1 MRPFSP
7 APGGVLP
14 SEVFPVPALP
24 PHIEALY
31 DAGGKVYEVG
41 GAVRD
46 RLLGIPVK
54 DADLLV
60 TGIPGDRLQAC
71 LKAHGSV
78 HLVGQSFGVLKFQPK
93 GHTGE
98 PVDIALPRVE
108 RSTGAGHRDFD
119 VSFDHTLPVETD
131 LGRRDFTVN
140 AIAVEMKSGDVV
152 DPHGGRKDLEARLLR
167 MVFPRAFE
175 EDPLRILRGIQFAA
189 RLGFSLEPKTLAA
202 MKKAAPLVATVS
214 AERVTQELKKL
225 LVAKKPSVG
234 FYLMRD
240 AGVLSIVFPE
250 VHALIGVPQPGK
262 EKVGDAFDHTLKVL
276 DAARGDSALDNPG
289 DPTLMLAALF
299 HDLGKATTAKVE
311 DGGRMTFHGHQF
323 VSRKLARRRMEQ
335 LKIQNMGVSPDEIL
349 VLVENHMFDTG
360 PEFTDKAL
368 RRFARKI
375 GVPLVFKQIDLRI
388 ADNRGGA
395 HPHNIKKPLNLRRR
409 IREELERKAPFG
421 LKDLAINGHDLLE
434 RGYQAGPAIGQK
446 LNELLELVLDDP
458 SLNTREE
465 LLKRI

>member
-1 MRPFSP
+1 MRPFSRDL
-7 APGGVLP
+7 LP
-14 SEVFPVPALP
+14 SEPFPVSALA

-46 RLLGIPVK
+46 RLLGLPVK

-60 TGIPGDRLQAC
+60 TGIPAKQLEAVLKKHGD
-71 LKAHGSV
+71 V
-78 HLVGQSFGVLKFQPK
+78 HLVGQSFGVLKFHPK

-98 PVDIALPRVE
+98 HAIDIALPRVE

-140 AIAVEMKSGDVV
+140 AIAIEMKQGTVI
-152 DPHGGRKDLEARLLR
+152 DPHGGRKDLAAKLLR

-175 EDPLRILRGIQFAA
+175 EDPLRVLRGIQFAA
-189 RLGFSLEPKTLAA
+189 RLGFAVEPGTMAA
-202 MKKAAPLVATVS
+202 MKQAAPLVATVS

-225 LVAKKPSVG
+225 LLAPAPSAG

-240 AGVLSIVFPE
+240 AGVLALVFPE
-250 VHALIGVPQPGK
+250 LHALIGVPQPGK

-276 DAARGDSALDNPG
+276 DAARGDTALDNPG

-311 DGGRMTFHGHQF
+311 QNGRMTFHGHQF
-323 VSRKLARRRMEQ
+323 VSKKLARRRMEQ
-335 LKIQNMGVSPDEIL
+335 LKIQQMGVSPDEIL

-395 HPHNIKKPLNLRRR
+395 HPHNIRKPLNLRRR
-409 IREELERKAPFG
+409 IREELDRKAPFG
-421 LKDLAINGHDLLE
+421 LKDLAINGHDLIE
-434 RGYQAGPAIGQK
+434 RGYQPGPKIGEK

-458 SLNTREE
+458 SLNTRDE